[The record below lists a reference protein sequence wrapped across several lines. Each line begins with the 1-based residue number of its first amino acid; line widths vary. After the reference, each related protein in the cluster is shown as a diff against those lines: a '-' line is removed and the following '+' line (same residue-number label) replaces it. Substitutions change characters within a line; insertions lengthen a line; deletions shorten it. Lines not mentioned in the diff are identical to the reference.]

1 MTLLAHADLSEIAFR
16 LCSALRPLPGHA
28 TLLDALRREGGP
40 DFAPRVSRGGW
51 FRPGRLLDADGGCV
65 TDDALGWLDEA
76 WAAADADGDRLAEQ
90 LRDRRLVLTRE
101 QGITHY
107 LVAVR
112 GKSPA
117 DYLQLEVEELQEV
130 VSHPLGAHFDAI
142 DSVEDLFE
150 RPSGLPAPTPTGPS
164 RYSFRRVTDMAAQIA
179 TIGAQAGKPPPVM
192 RFLDEWAAS
201 SAGQHRHFSDHWVL
215 ALSEHL
221 DRYRQT
227 RFAAAPVAAHPM
239 VWNGDDGAAGTELA
253 HLLHDYDRGAGYGFA
268 WYFQM
273 VSGRRVPRSLPA
285 RVHADLHG
293 DMAYLPERDA
303 ALVARW
309 MAEPY
314 CV

>member
-16 LCSALRPLPGHA
+16 LCSSLRPLPGHA

-51 FRPGRLLDADGGCV
+51 YRPGRILDADGSCV
-65 TDDALGWLDEA
+65 ADDALAWLDEA
-76 WAAADADGDRLAEQ
+76 WAAADADGDRLIEQ
-90 LRDRRLVLTRE
+90 LSDRQLILTRE

-107 LVAVR
+107 LVAVHGTR
-112 GKSPA
+112 PC
-117 DYLQLEVEELQEV
+117 DYFQLEVEELQEV
-130 VSHPLGAHFDAI
+130 ISHPLGMGLDGVDA
-142 DSVEDLFE
+142 VEDLLE
-150 RPSGLPAPTPTGPS
+150 RPTGLPAPSPTGPS
-164 RYSFRRVTDMAAQIA
+164 RYSFRRVTDIAAQIA
-179 TIGAQAGKPPPVM
+179 TICAQAGKPPPVI

-227 RFAAAPVAAHPM
+227 RFAATPVAGHAM
-239 VWNGDDGAAGTELA
+239 TWKGDDSAAGAELA
-253 HLLHDYDRGAGYGFA
+253 HLLYDYDRNAGYGFA

-273 VSGRRVPRSLPA
+273 VSGRKVPRGLPA
-285 RVHADLHG
+285 RVHADLQG

-309 MAEPY
+309 VAEPY

>member
-1 MTLLAHADLSEIAFR
+1 MTLLAPADLSEIAFR
-16 LCSALRPLPGHA
+16 LCSVLRPLPGHA

-51 FRPGRLLDADGGCV
+51 FRPGRILDAEGGCV
-65 TDDALGWLDEA
+65 ADDALGWLDQA
-76 WAAADADGDRLAEQ
+76 WAAVDLDGERLAEQ
-90 LRDRRLVLTRE
+90 LSDKRLMLTRE

-107 LVAVR
+107 LVAVC
-112 GKSPA
+112 GTGPA
-117 DYLQLEVEELQEV
+117 DYLQLEVEEVQEV
-130 VSHPLGAHFDAI
+130 ISHPLGAHFDAI

-150 RPSGLPAPTPTGPS
+150 RPSGLAAPTPTGPS
-164 RYSFRRVTDMAAQIA
+164 RYSFRRVTDVAAQVAAIA
-179 TIGAQAGKPPPVM
+179 AQPGKPPQVI

-227 RFAAAPVAAHPM
+227 RFAATPVAAHP
-239 VWNGDDGAAGTELA
+239 VGWNGDDSAAGTDLA
-253 HLLHDYDRGAGYGFA
+253 QLLYEYDRGAGYGFA

-285 RVHADLHG
+285 RVHADLQG